1 MSISQ
6 GNWHILER
14 VKKTNGLGPAW
25 GFPVLQTLQMS
36 YCMWIHE
43 NDKGPLLVCCQIPE
57 QAPKISRRLIHYM
70 VIVLSITLT
79 SAMAFAADPPCDP
92 RDDWSTFGEVSVDLV
107 AKKDGIEHRSHF
119 RFVVFENRES
129 LTEITDEGV
138 RKRMLRL
145 PGSVSAYEGLT
156 PDEDT
161 GISPKNPFS
170 SGVYAFAVVFGP
182 LSSAFPCG
190 IESVPDTAQQI
201 KVTSDGARFEGS
213 VVRLSDDQIRYRF
226 TMERSGNNITHV
238 TGYDGVWKKRRAAP
252 LPDDF
257 LIRGWRLTHKN
268 FPVAG
273 VTTVGQAR
281 GLARVS
287 PP

>member
-1 MSISQ
+1 MVS
-6 GNWHILER
+6 
-14 VKKTNGLGPAW
+14 
-25 GFPVLQTLQMS
+25 
-36 YCMWIHE
+36 
-43 NDKGPLLVCCQIPE
+43 LVT
-57 QAPKISRRLIHYM
+57 
-70 VIVLSITLT
+70 VLSITLT
-79 SAMAFAADPPCDP
+79 SAMGFAADPRCDP
-92 RDDWSTFGEVSVDLV
+92 RDYWSTFGEMSVDLV
-107 AKKDGIEHRSHF
+107 AKKDGIEQHSHY
-119 RFVVFENRES
+119 RFVVFENKES
-129 LTEITDEGV
+129 LTEINDEGV

-145 PGSVSAYEGLT
+145 PGSVSVYEGLT

-190 IESVPDTAQQI
+190 IESVPSTTQQI
-201 KVTSDGARFEGS
+201 KVTSDGALFEGS
-213 VVRLSDDQIRYRF
+213 VVRLSDDQIQYRL
-226 TMERSGNNITHV
+226 TMERSGNKITHV
-238 TGYDGVWKKRRAAP
+238 TGYDGVWKRNRAAS

-268 FPVAG
+268 LPVRG
-273 VTTVGQAR
+273 VTTLGQAR